1 MTPVSPSDQYTDL
14 PADITLTTVDWYV
27 YTCNETKSSCL
38 YEYIKQVT
46 HMNTCIYT
54 LKPFKYWRI
63 VRIISQNTIYEF
75 YDI

>member
-38 YEYIKQVT
+38 YEYIKRVT
-46 HMNTCIYT
+46 PYEYMHIYIET
-54 LKPFKYWRI
+54 F
-63 VRIISQNTIYEF
+63 
-75 YDI
+75 